1 LEHIPEIDS
10 IAKRKKRQI
19 HAHIY
24 INTGMNRDGIT
35 TDEFHQF
42 LDSYE
47 KYDSIIWEGICSHL
61 AASDAED
68 KSFALHQIEIF
79 KQMIELAKSRGINFK
94 YKHIA
99 NSGAIASIPQS
110 HFNLVRPGISIHGLT
125 PRPEYAEKL
134 NLNTNFNTENPY

>member
-1 LEHIPEIDS
+1 MEL
-10 IAKRKKRQI
+10 QLMNF
-19 HAHIY
+19 
-24 INTGMNRDGIT
+24 INSLILMKNN
-35 TDEFHQF
+35 
-42 LDSYE
+42 
-47 KYDSIIWEGICSHL
+47 DSIIWEGICSHL

-110 HFNLVRPGISIHGLT
+110 HFNLVV
-125 PRPEYAEKL
+125 PEFRFTDLHQDL
-134 NLNTNFNTENPY
+134 NMPKN